1 MMMQATTCDGEPIN
15 PETFFAQQI
24 MGGSPAAVIKAVANG
39 QVDVGATWTDP
50 PDEGTGAWN
59 KYFGGIYGDKIKAI
73 WYSDPIPND
82 TVAVN
87 EFSAQAAAAG
97 DAGPVA
103 SSQTSIET
111 SRGSPLC
118 SAHTRSAAWSTMQAP
133 VAEPMAIAWCAEHGG
148 DRCDE
153 LAPKRRGDGLEDPD
167 CRGAYNVA
175 VR

>member
-50 PDEGTGAWN
+50 PEEGTGAWN

-82 TVAVN
+82 TVAVSQSFRRKQPRLAMQVGCVLADLHRD
-87 EFSAQAAAAG
+87 ERGLAFMLGVLDQLH
-97 DAGPVA
+97 GPH
-103 SSQTSIET
+103 
-111 SRGSPLC
+111 G
-118 SAHTRSAAWSTMQAP
+118 AP
-133 VAEPMAIAWCAEHGG
+133 V
-148 DRCDE
+148 
-153 LAPKRRGDGLEDPD
+153 
-167 CRGAYNVA
+167 
-175 VR
+175 